1 MGNWPLEDVII
12 MGRSLGSAVAM
23 RLANHYPC
31 HGLILVAPF
40 LSLVEAVSQYVGTHI
55 APMFVGNSFDN
66 RELMKNVRIP
76 TLIIHGVNDRL
87 VACKQGRAL
96 WEICPHKKKLFVC
109 PEQMSHNSDLLSNA
123 DFLIR
128 PMLRFFALPDY
139 SFVDMHVPPEAFDKR
154 RCPGFH
160 SLVEAVKKD
169 VAPLARPMGDEEPCP
184 VGATMNGPQSNSIGA
199 MLASCGD
206 DDEGCDPLDSV
217 D

>member
-1 MGNWPLEDVII
+1 MG
-12 MGRSLGSAVAM
+12 GRSLGAAVAM
-23 RLANHYPC
+23 RLACSYEC

-40 LSLVEAVSQYVGTHI
+40 LSLVEAVSQYVGSF
-55 APMFVGNSFDN
+55 AQMLVGNSFCN
-66 RELMKNVRIP
+66 TEFIKKVSVP
-76 TLIIHGVNDRL
+76 TLIIHGMQDRL
-87 VACKQGRAL
+87 VSCKQGQKL
-96 WEICPHKKKLFVC
+96 WELCPNRKKLFIC